1 MVCIVG
7 DRFILVRPLDIPIA
21 LMNEIPSDDYDDVL
35 QRGFDIGVQKV
46 RTNGCFIYIVTTEIL
61 NLS

>member
-7 DRFILVRPLDIPIA
+7 DRFILVRSLDIPIA

-46 RTNGCFIYIVTTEIL
+46 RTNGWFIYIL
-61 NLS
+61 LLLKY